1 MPGQSD
7 ILVGFV
13 LQKQVGA
20 TKVSTMQKRKLK
32 PSDPPR
38 GRIKTPETPQV
49 LAVGLVD
56 SSRIRNRVRRA
67 YEKSCQDLQI
77 VRDQLEQFQMRDKP
91 NYDRWVRSGL
101 EQTMAERYE
110 LRLKYEELFNL
121 YEEVRRMSYVMGISE
136 AKAYYTIKQQREEPY
151 PPEEDPFKTAG
162 TSDQDP
168 HSGSQQNPFEDFFD
182 KEFRPRFGAE
192 SGGGFDGFAIGD
204 IQAKKRPNVSGR
216 IKEVYRALVRHLHP
230 DIQQEL
236 TEQKREWW
244 HQVQEAYET
253 KDIQQLEVIL
263 TFCEIDSAGSI
274 TQTSLDLL
282 MRVTRSLKQTLRE
295 LKAELDMGRFHPAWQ
310 FSRRRDLVKDKKR
323 LMFHFTKE
331 LVQLRKQLAQIEA
344 MVKVWEQYVPQ
355 PASNKPSNSKK
366 PSGSKTKKH

>member
-1 MPGQSD
+1 
-7 ILVGFV
+7 
-13 LQKQVGA
+13 
-20 TKVSTMQKRKLK
+20 MQKRKLK

-121 YEEVRRMSYVMGISE
+121 YEEVRRVSYVMDISE
-136 AKAYYTIKQQREEPY
+136 AKAYYTIKQQREEPH
-151 PPEEDPFKTAG
+151 PPREDRFKTGG

-182 KEFRPRFGAE
+182 KEFRARFGAE
-192 SGGGFDGFAIGD
+192 AGGGFDGFAIGD

-236 TEQKREWW
+236 TQQKREWW

-263 TFCEIDSAGSI
+263 TLCEIDSAGSI

-310 FSRRRDLVKDKKR
+310 FSRRRDLVKEKKR
-323 LMFHFTKE
+323 LIFHFTKE

-355 PASNKPSNSKK
+355 PASNKQSN
-366 PSGSKTKKH
+366 PQRTSGSKTKKH

>member
-1 MPGQSD
+1 
-7 ILVGFV
+7 
-13 LQKQVGA
+13 
-20 TKVSTMQKRKLK
+20 
-32 PSDPPR
+32 
-38 GRIKTPETPQV
+38 
-49 LAVGLVD
+49 
-56 SSRIRNRVRRA
+56 
-67 YEKSCQDLQI
+67 
-77 VRDQLEQFQMRDKP
+77 MRDKP

-121 YEEVRRMSYVMGISE
+121 YEEVRRVSYVMDISE
-136 AKAYYTIKQQREEPY
+136 AKAYYTIKQQREEPHS
-151 PPEEDPFKTAG
+151 PEDDRFKTGG
-162 TSDQDP
+162 TSDQDS

-182 KEFRPRFGAE
+182 KEFRARFGAE

-236 TEQKREWW
+236 TQQKREWW

-263 TFCEIDSAGSI
+263 TLCEIGSAGTI
-274 TQTSLDLL
+274 TQTSLGLL
-282 MRVTRSLKQTLRE
+282 MRVTRSLNQTLRK

-310 FSRRRDLVKDKKR
+310 FSRRRDLVRDKKR

-355 PASNKPSNSKK
+355 PASNNPSNPKR
-366 PSGSKTKKH
+366 PSGSKTNKH